1 MIGEKVAIV
10 TGGSSGLGYA
20 ISEELLRHNISVY
33 MIGRDENK
41 LQSACKKLSK
51 RYKTYVSFI
60 TGDISNEE
68 FVKEIFSKLENENK
82 SIDYL
87 FNCAGVGRFGTIE
100 ENNREKIDIAFS
112 GSLIGLILMSSNAV
126 KFMKQNGGTIINIMS
141 TASLKG
147 NANESIYCAAK
158 WGARGFTESLKT
170 ELKGSNI
177 KIVSV
182 YPGGMHTDFWSK
194 ECGASPDVAKFMHPE
209 EVAEKIVHAI
219 LDKESMYVSELILE
233 RK

>member
-1 MIGEKVAIV
+1 MKEKVALV
-10 TGGSSGLGYA
+10 TGGASGLGYS
-20 ISEELLRHNISVY
+20 ISEELLKHNISVY
-33 MIGRDENK
+33 IVGRNEDK
-41 LQSACKKLSK
+41 LQNAYEKLSEK
-51 RYKTYVSFI
+51 YATNISYIV
-60 TGDISNEE
+60 GDISDEI
-68 FVKEIFSKLENENK
+68 FVKELFSKLDSKDK

-87 FNCAGVGRFGTIE
+87 FNCAGVGRFGSLE

-126 KFMKQNGGTIINIMS
+126 KAMRENGGTIINIMS

-177 KIVSV
+177 KVVSV
-182 YPGGMHTDFWSK
+182 YPGGMNTDFWSK
-194 ECGASPDVAKFMHPE
+194 ECGSSPDVTKFMHPD
-209 EVAEKIVHAI
+209 EVAEEIVHAI
-219 LDKESMYVSELILE
+219 LDRKSMYVGELILE